1 MALTSNC
8 GPHCGI
14 RANAEDTLA
23 REGHCDCARPCHPD
37 GAVPP
42 GGVIR
47 QAGRA
52 TAAASPAGPDGRP
65 LHGTPMCDSW
75 HLRGTASAPGAD
87 PRAQ

>member
-1 MALTSNC
+1 VAITTTC

-23 REGHCDCARPCHPD
+23 REGHCPCGDPCHAE
-37 GAVPP
+37 GNVPP

-47 QAGRA
+47 QRDRE
-52 TAAASPAGPDGRP
+52 TAPSAPRTLDGQP

-75 HLRGTASAPGAD
+75 HPHASTDVPD
-87 PRAQ
+87 VNPWV